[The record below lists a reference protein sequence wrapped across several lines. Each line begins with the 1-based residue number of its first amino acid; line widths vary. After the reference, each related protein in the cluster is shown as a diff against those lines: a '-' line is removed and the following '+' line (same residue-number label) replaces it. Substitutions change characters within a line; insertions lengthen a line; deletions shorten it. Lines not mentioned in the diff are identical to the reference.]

1 MTKKNISFTPDVH
14 QKLEELKNKHNFK
27 TYNDFIRSVC
37 VFLELNNYDP
47 SYPTGLDSNIRLKN
61 EIKYQMEMFSIE
73 LKNREKN
80 IEELLSENY
89 DKNMKILRA
98 MERDYFKPLLAYQ
111 KACMEEV
118 RKIKKY
124 ILDKAD
130 KKMTMTGK
138 EVVHI
143 DLSEKEF
150 EDLKRAVS

>member
-1 MTKKNISFTPDVH
+1 MIKKNISFTPDVH

-37 VFLELNNYDP
+37 VFLELNNYNP

-61 EIKYQMEMFSIE
+61 EIKYQIERFSIE
-73 LKNREKN
+73 L
-80 IEELLSENY
+80 EELMSENY

>member
-37 VFLELNNYDP
+37 VFLELNNYNP

-61 EIKYQMEMFSIE
+61 EIKYQIERFSIE
-73 LKNREKN
+73 L
-80 IEELLSENY
+80 EELMSENY

>member
-14 QKLEELKNKHNFK
+14 QKLEELKNKYNFK

-37 VFLELNNYDP
+37 VFLELNNYNP
-47 SYPTGLDSNIRLKN
+47 SYPTALDSNIRLKN
-61 EIKYQMEMFSIE
+61 EIEYQIE
-73 LKNREKN
+73 RFFIEVENKEK
-80 IEELLSENY
+80 ENY

-111 KACMEEV
+111 KACMEEI

-130 KKMTMTGK
+130 KRMTMTGK
-138 EVVHI
+138 EIVHI

-150 EDLKRAVS
+150 EDLKRSVS

>member
-73 LKNREKN
+73 IKNREKN

>member
-61 EIKYQMEMFSIE
+61 EIKYQTEKFSIE
-73 LKNREKN
+73 L
-80 IEELLSENY
+80 EELISENY

-150 EDLKRAVS
+150 EDLKRSVS

>member
-37 VFLELNNYDP
+37 VFLELNNYNP
-47 SYPTGLDSNIRLKN
+47 SYPTALDSNIRLKN
-61 EIKYQMEMFSIE
+61 EIEYQIE
-73 LKNREKN
+73 RFFIEVENKEK
-80 IEELLSENY
+80 ENY

-111 KACMEEV
+111 KACMEEI

-130 KKMTMTGK
+130 KRMTMTGK

-150 EDLKRAVS
+150 EDLKRSVS

>member
-37 VFLELNNYDP
+37 VFLELNNYNP

-61 EIKYQMEMFSIE
+61 EIKYQIERFSIE
-73 LKNREKN
+73 L
-80 IEELLSENY
+80 EELMSENY
-89 DKNMKILRA
+89 DKNMNILRA

-111 KACMEEV
+111 KAYMEEV

>member
-73 LKNREKN
+73 IKNREKN

-111 KACMEEV
+111 KACMEEI

-130 KKMTMTGK
+130 KRMTMTGK

>member
-73 LKNREKN
+73 IKNREKN

-130 KKMTMTGK
+130 KRMTMTGK

-150 EDLKRAVS
+150 EDLKRSVS

>member
-37 VFLELNNYDP
+37 VFLELNNYNP

-61 EIKYQMEMFSIE
+61 EIKYQMEITSREM
-73 LKNREKN
+73 KNSAKDL
-80 IEELLSENY
+80 EEFMSENY

-98 MERDYFKPLLAYQ
+98 MERDYFKPILAYQ
-111 KACMEEV
+111 KACMEEI

-150 EDLKRAVS
+150 EDLKRSVS

>member
-73 LKNREKN
+73 IKNREKN

-89 DKNMKILRA
+89 DKNIKILRA

>member
-73 LKNREKN
+73 IKNREKN

-111 KACMEEV
+111 KACMEEI

-130 KKMTMTGK
+130 KRMTMTGK
-138 EVVHI
+138 EIVHI

>member
-73 LKNREKN
+73 IKNREKS

>member
-73 LKNREKN
+73 IKNREKS

-130 KKMTMTGK
+130 KRMTMTGK
-138 EVVHI
+138 EIVHI

>member
-61 EIKYQMEMFSIE
+61 EIKYQTEKFSIE
-73 LKNREKN
+73 L
-80 IEELLSENY
+80 EELISENY

-98 MERDYFKPLLAYQ
+98 MERDYFKPILAYQ

-124 ILDKAD
+124 ILDKAE
-130 KKMTMTGK
+130 KKMTMIGK

-150 EDLKRAVS
+150 EDLKRSVS